1 MILYANELIK
11 EIQDNKPNDATP
23 ITIYGATISSVRY
36 NGVGLNIECCDE
48 FIEKSEFDYLQE
60 EYESVDSEYN
70 EMDERVE
77 ELENALVEIREIL
90 DNKTKLDDE
99 TIDEI
104 YDIIRGVNIWVK
116 GTL

>member
-23 ITIYGATISSVRY
+23 ITVHGATIGSVRY
-36 NGVGLNIECCDE
+36 NGVGLDIECCDE
-48 FIEKSEFDYLQE
+48 FIEKSEFDNLQE
-60 EYESVDSEYN
+60 EYESVDSQYN

-77 ELENALVEIREIL
+77 ELENALLEIREIL
-90 DNKTKLDDE
+90 DNKTINDE

-104 YDIIRGVNIWVK
+104 YDIIRGADIWVK